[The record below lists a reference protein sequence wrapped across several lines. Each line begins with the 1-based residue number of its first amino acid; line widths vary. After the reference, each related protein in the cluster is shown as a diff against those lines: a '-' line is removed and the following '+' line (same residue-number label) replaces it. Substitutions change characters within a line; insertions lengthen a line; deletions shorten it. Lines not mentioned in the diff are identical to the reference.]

1 MNRVL
6 DAWSTAIFFVILV
19 ILPIGC
25 NDMAVDANIDLQSGL
40 VCYLPFSGNA
50 DDASGNSFNGV
61 VVGATPTY
69 DRYGQANSAY
79 EFNGVNSYIRLGDI
93 LDSVFCKPIARFSV
107 AGWAKTRN
115 SGTTSVGG
123 GFIVGK
129 EAGGSVVK
137 GGHQWNV
144 AHLDT
149 RLFCWVNSD
158 SLAQNFVDRTNP
170 VNPGQWF
177 HFVFVFD
184 GSLQPDDR
192 IKIYV
197 NATTNMGI
205 YSQRGTLGPTTQNTS
220 QELTIGAGHEAGNS
234 AKPNNAYDGVI
245 DEIRIY
251 NRALSAKDV
260 QALYTSN

>member
-107 AGWAKTRN
+107 AGWAKTRTRARRPSEEASSLERRPAEASSRVDIN
-115 SGTTSVGG
+115 GTSRTLIHGYSVG
-123 GFIVGK
+123 
-129 EAGGSVVK
+129 
-137 GGHQWNV
+137 
-144 AHLDT
+144 
-149 RLFCWVNSD
+149 
-158 SLAQNFVDRTNP
+158 
-170 VNPGQWF
+170 
-177 HFVFVFD
+177 
-184 GSLQPDDR
+184 
-192 IKIYV
+192 
-197 NATTNMGI
+197 
-205 YSQRGTLGPTTQNTS
+205 
-220 QELTIGAGHEAGNS
+220 
-234 AKPNNAYDGVI
+234 
-245 DEIRIY
+245 
-251 NRALSAKDV
+251 
-260 QALYTSN
+260 